1 MKKLSIIIP
10 VYNEEATLKQLVEKV
25 ISTDISSVWYSKE
38 ILLVND
44 GSKDRSEDIIHEIID
59 EYSKTCDIRYI
70 KNKKNSGK
78 GFSLKE
84 GFRYATGD
92 VMIVQDADLE
102 YVPEKDYL
110 PMLKAFEEKHVDFIY
125 GSRTLGMK
133 KFGNTYS
140 SKSFMWWWLAVSRLT
155 TILSFK
161 RVTDEPTCY
170 KMFDKKLKPYLLF
183 PQWNGF
189 EREPAITMLLLRK
202 WFRYAEIP
210 IHYEAR
216 KFDEGKKINR
226 KDGVKALWTLL
237 VWRFQWL
244 PKIQ

>member
-10 VYNEEATLKQLVEKV
+10 VYNEEDTLKELVEKV
-25 ISTDISSVWYSKE
+25 ILTDLSSVWYSKE
-38 ILLVND
+38 VLLIND
-44 GSKDRSEDIIHEIID
+44 GSKDKSEEIIYKLIKD
-59 EYSKTCDIRYI
+59 NPKSEIKYI

-78 GFSLKE
+78 WFSLKE
-84 GFRYATGD
+84 WFKYAIGD

-102 YVPEKDYL
+102 YFPEKDYI
-110 PMLKAFEEKHVDFIY
+110 PMLKAFEDTKVDFIY

-133 KFGNTYS
+133 KFANTYS
-140 SKSFMWWWLAVSRLT
+140 SKSFMFGGLVVSRLT
-155 TILSFK
+155 TILSFTK
-161 RVTDEPTCY
+161 VTDEPTCY

-202 WFRYAEIP
+202 WFKYAEIP

-216 KFDEGKKINR
+216 KFDEWKKINW

-237 VWRFQWL
+237 VWRFKCL
-244 PKIQ
+244 PKIL